1 MNLRAVSLASN
12 NFCLIKSS
20 LFKDWQGDM
29 PSVMEKPIVAL
40 VLGNLSVNLHGIWRL
55 KKKNVGLYCQKES
68 TSVFYDN
75 DLESSFVSCVDIL
88 KQ

>member
-1 MNLRAVSLASN
+1 MNLRAVSLATN

-29 PSVMEKPIVAL
+29 PNVMEKPIVAL

-55 KKKNVGLYCQKES
+55 KTKKC
-68 TSVFYDN
+68 
-75 DLESSFVSCVDIL
+75 CVELSKGVNQCIL
-88 KQ
+88 